1 MAKKRRKR
9 RRSASEKILIVLGI
23 LITLSMLFAL
33 VAGLGSGGRGYEQA
47 PLPIE
52 HYKSIEAEGLNDSG
66 GDSPEFGSG
75 ASRILEEPP
84 G

>member
-9 RRSASEKILIVLGI
+9 RRTATQKILIVLGI
-23 LITLSMLFAL
+23 LITLSMVFALFA
-33 VAGLGSGGRGYEQA
+33 GLSGGRSRGQA

-52 HYKSIEAEGLNDSG
+52 HYEYVEVEGLNDSG
-66 GDSPEFGSG
+66 GAIPQYGAG
-75 ASRILEEPP
+75 ASSILEEPP